1 MLELYHNETSTSSQ
15 KVRLVLAEKELA
27 WESHHLDLWKGDQH
41 AASYLALNPRGV
53 VPTLVDDGTVIVE
66 STVIMEYLDDA
77 YPDRPLRPAAAAERA
92 RMRWWTKQL
101 DEGVHA
107 ATSTVS
113 GAVAFRFQHLDH
125 KSPEELEAHLMKTTD
140 PVRRARQREQ
150 ILKGMETPLFAE
162 ALNRFDRLFSDM
174 ETALGESPWLTGAGY
189 SLADVALTP
198 TLTRFDHLQFLG
210 VLDHRPRLAD
220 WYARVVDR
228 PSYDAAITDWLSESD
243 IPLMKEKGSTAWS
256 KIAMLVKPH

>member
-15 KVRLVLAEKELA
+15 KVRLVLAEKRLD
-27 WESHHLDLWKGDQH
+27 WESQHLDLWKGDQH
-41 AASYLALNPRGV
+41 VASYLALNPRGV

-77 YPDRPLRPAAAAERA
+77 YPDHPLRPAAAAERA
-92 RMRWWTKQL
+92 RMRWWSRQL

-125 KSPEELEAHLMKTTD
+125 KSPDELEAHLMRTAD
-140 PVRRARQREQ
+140 PARRARQRKK

-162 ALNRFDRLFSDM
+162 ALNRFDRLFSGM
-174 ETALGESPWLTGAGY
+174 EIALGESPWLTGASY
-189 SLADVALTP
+189 SLADAALTP

-210 VLDHRPRLAD
+210 VLDHRPGLAD
-220 WYARVVDR
+220 WYARVVNR
-228 PSYDAAITDWLSESD
+228 PSYDAAINEWLSESD
-243 IPLMKEKGSTAWS
+243 IPLMDEKGSAAWP
-256 KIAMLVKPH
+256 KIAQPLGPH

>member
-1 MLELYHNETSTSSQ
+1 MRELYHNDTSTSSQ
-15 KVRLVLAEKELA
+15 KVRLVLAEKGLS
-27 WESHHLDLWKGDQH
+27 WESRHLNLWNGDQH
-41 AASYLALNPRGV
+41 AASYLALNRRGV
-53 VPTLVDDGTVIVE
+53 VPTLVDNGSVITE

-77 YPDRPLRPAAAAERA
+77 YPDSPLRPVTPAEQA

-113 GAVAFRFQHLDH
+113 SGVAFRFQHLDH
-125 KSPEELEAHLMKTTD
+125 KSPDELEAHLMKTAD

-162 ALNRFDRLFSDM
+162 AIGRFDRLFTDM
-174 ETALGESPWLTGAGY
+174 EKALGQSPWLAGDSY
-189 SLADVALTP
+189 SLADAALTP

-210 VLDHRPRLAD
+210 ILHQRPRLAD
-220 WYARVVDR
+220 WFLRVIAR
-228 PSYDAAITDWLSESD
+228 PSYETAITAWLNEPD
-243 IPLMKEKGSTAWS
+243 VALMKAKGLAAWPN
-256 KIAMLVKPH
+256 AAELFERH

>member
-1 MLELYHNETSTSSQ
+1 MELYHNETSTSSQ

-27 WESHHLDLWKGDQH
+27 WESRHLNLWRGDQH
-41 AASYLALNPRGV
+41 AASYLSLNPKGV

-77 YPDRPLRPAAAAERA
+77 YPNRPLRPAAAAERA

-113 GAVAFRFQHLDH
+113 GGVAFRFQHLDN
-125 KSPEELEAHLMKTTD
+125 KSPDKLEAHLMKTAD

-150 ILKGMETPLFAE
+150 ILNGMETPLFAE
-162 ALNRFDRLFSDM
+162 AINRFDCLFTDM
-174 ETALGESPWLTGAGY
+174 EAALDHSPWLAGESY
-189 SLADVALTP
+189 SLADAALTP

-210 VLDHRPRLAD
+210 ILDHRPRLAD
-220 WYARVVDR
+220 WYARVATR
-228 PSYDAAITDWLSESD
+228 PSYHAAIADWLSESD
-243 IPLMKEKGSTAWS
+243 IPLMEEKGLAAW
-256 KIAMLVKPH
+256 PHVAQLFWPH